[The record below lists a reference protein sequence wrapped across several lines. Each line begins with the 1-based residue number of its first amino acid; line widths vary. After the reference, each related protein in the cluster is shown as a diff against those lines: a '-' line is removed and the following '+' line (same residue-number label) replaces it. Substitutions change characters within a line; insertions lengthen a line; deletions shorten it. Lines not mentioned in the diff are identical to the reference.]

1 MALEPNLAI
10 IMSLTAYKIASL
22 IVGLLFS
29 YMGYKL
35 FMSGI
40 WGHAGEI
47 NSQLGDNKLVIKKA
61 APGTFF
67 ALFGAIIVG
76 ITVWKGLEFKDLE
89 NLPARGETPVKPHE
103 QPNNLLPQNPPL

>member
-1 MALEPNLAI
+1 MESAI
-10 IMSLTAYKIASL
+10 VVIISLTAYKIVSL
-22 IVGLLFS
+22 MVGLLFS

-47 NSQLGDNKLVIKKA
+47 DSQFGDNKLVIKKA

-67 ALFGAIIVG
+67 SLFGAIIVG
-76 ITVWKGLEFKDLE
+76 PYGRGL
-89 NLPARGETPVKPHE
+89 NSRGWRT
-103 QPNNLLPQNPPL
+103 

>member
-1 MALEPNLAI
+1 MESNFAVI
-10 IMSLTAYKIASL
+10 VSLTAYKLASL
-22 IVGLLFS
+22 FVGLLFS
-29 YMGYKL
+29 FMGYKL

-47 NSQLGDNKLVIKKA
+47 DSKFGDNTFVIKKA

-76 ITVWKGLEFKDLE
+76 ITIWKGLEFKGLE
-89 NLPARGETPVKPHE
+89 TLPAGLEINTELHQQESNQLPDKP
-103 QPNNLLPQNPPL
+103 PF